1 MTMTKAKAMKG
12 TIQRELD
19 SLYESLEGAKD
30 VLCDREVFDVFG
42 LLRQLEAARSPD
54 AIARVRDEIETVV
67 GLASDA
73 LDRANGHH
81 AEIDDLLTGRAEP
94 GVATA

>member
-1 MTMTKAKAMKG
+1 MTKAMKG
-12 TIQRELD
+12 AIQHALD
-19 SLYESLEGAKD
+19 SLYESLDGAKD
-30 VLCDREVFDVFG
+30 VLCDRDVFDVFG

-54 AIARVRDEIETVV
+54 AIARLRDEIETIV

-73 LDRANGHH
+73 LDRATDHL
-81 AEIDDLLTGRAEP
+81 AEIAAVLPEL